1 MWLTPLVDDCQSTY
15 LTKLKKKKETPH
27 VNVKTKVAGNV
38 PHDKL
43 IGNMTLS
50 EETDL
55 TKLRKR
61 SVGKIFLLSALL
73 SS

>member
-1 MWLTPLVDDCQSTY
+1 VVDGQSTY
-15 LTKLKKKKETPH
+15 LTKLLKKKTPH

-38 PHDKL
+38 PHDKHT
-43 IGNMTLS
+43 GNMTLS

-61 SVGKIFLLSALL
+61 SVGRI
-73 SS
+73 

>member
-1 MWLTPLVDDCQSTY
+1 MDDDHSTY
-15 LTKLKKKKETPH
+15 LTKLFFLKTLN
-27 VNVKTKVAGNV
+27 VNIKTKVAGNV
-38 PHDKL
+38 AHDKL

-61 SVGKIFLLSALL
+61 
-73 SS
+73 